1 MITKKKMKTSEN
13 INIQINQLK
22 LKMNKVKDTLIMNQV
37 KGKNKLKRL
46 YQHLIPLLEGSFQ
59 IKSHHQAR
67 KALNS

>member
-46 YQHLIPLLEGSFQ
+46 YQHLIPLLEGNFQ